1 MLEQHARYLR
11 HHLMRALAQV
21 TTFESFGKLF
31 GLGRDA
37 GKRMFNAIRAMCSW
51 GGLSDTPLC
60 DTRKLLKSTETG
72 REWAVRFDELG
83 RKWEGGQIKLASPCA
98 CLRIHAHTRM
108 HAPFFSPSHAGRT
121 SSSAPA
127 AMRQSPG
134 SS

>member
-1 MLEQHARYLR
+1 MR

-83 RKWEGGQIKLASPCA
+83 RKWEGDQIKLASPCA
-98 CLRIHAHTRM
+98 CLRMHAHTRM